1 MYQMKLR
8 CFVIAFSL
16 LIVTNINAQ
25 MSTGFIRG
33 GANLAHVTATNLDVK
48 PVISFQFGFIGNVP
62 ITPNIAFQPGLIFT
76 GKGTK
81 SQSGN
86 TSDGT
91 YYQATSNPY
100 YVEILTNLVFKTGS
114 AGYTRFFAGAGPY
127 LGIGVAGKVKNI
139 GKLMGSP
146 FQNEK
151 AIEWSNDD
159 PSTLNNEGGGGFG
172 IMKRFDYGLNATAG
186 IETLYAVIS
195 ANYGFG
201 LAPLQNVTNSSADD
215 KSKHRVLS
223 LTVGIRLGALRWE

>member
-1 MYQMKLR
+1 MKLR
-8 CFVIAFSL
+8 SFAIAFSL
-16 LIVTNINAQ
+16 LIVTNVNAQ
-25 MSTGFIRG
+25 LSTVFIRG
-33 GANLAHVTATNLDVK
+33 GANLARVTATNLDDKALV
-48 PVISFQFGFIGNVP
+48 SFQLGCIGNVP

-81 SQSGN
+81 SQAGT
-86 TSDGT
+86 TSDNT
-91 YYQATSNPY
+91 YYQATSKPY
-100 YVEILTNLVFKTGS
+100 YVEIQVNLVFKTGS

-195 ANYGFG
+195 VNYGFG
-201 LAPLQNVTNSSADD
+201 LAPLQNVNYSSADD
-215 KSKHRVLS
+215 KNKHRVFS
-223 LTVGIRLGALRWE
+223 LTVGIRLTALSWE